1 MKIDS
6 VVINYQ
12 YYHNWGNIW
21 WSGQSCDQVRYCAR
35 NPGNRDINYG
45 NPGSIAC
52 PDGNYFTCSIEIPD
66 PRDDENTSIY
76 NIKSSITLSSI
87 CRTSSDMTNPLVN
100 LSTNQTFDISRTN
113 VITYN
118 IKNSNGGYRGGSH
131 SLCTRNYYLRS
142 SKTGVNHD
150 VNTVIQNIKDTWG
163 AISDING
170 IKNKID
176 NLRQEKSKLESKLEN
191 K

>member
-1 MKIDS
+1 M
-6 VVINYQ
+6 
-12 YYHNWGNIW
+12 H
-21 WSGQSCDQVRYCAR
+21 YCAR

-76 NIKSSITLSSI
+76 NIKSSITLSSYCLNGSGFGFLAWI
-87 CRTSSDMTNPLVN
+87 N

-118 IKNSNGGYRGGSH
+118 IKNSNGGYRGGAH
-131 SLCTRNYYLRS
+131 ALHTRNYYLRS

-150 VNTVIQNIKDTWG
+150 VNTVMQNIKDTWG
-163 AISDING
+163 AISNTSD

-176 NLRQEKSKLESKLEN
+176 NLKQEKSKLESK
-191 K
+191 